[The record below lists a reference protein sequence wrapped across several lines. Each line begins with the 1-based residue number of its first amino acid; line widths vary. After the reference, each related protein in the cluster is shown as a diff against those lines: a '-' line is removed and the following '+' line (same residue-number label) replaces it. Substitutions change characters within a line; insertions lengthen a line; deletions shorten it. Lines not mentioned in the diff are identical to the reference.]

1 MLKAIKSYWYW
12 IAKRK
17 SEMMDE
23 KGKKSENTAT
33 IRLATEQDYDAVEHI
48 MKQVHRMHVGWRP
61 DIYIDTDPILP
72 YDRYLAHLAEE
83 QVLVAELEG
92 EVVGL
97 LICLVRHICGGPVKE
112 REVLFV
118 DSMAVEEKYRGRGI
132 GHKLFDT
139 LLELCRERKYD
150 GLELQVNA
158 RNAAA
163 RAMYEKYGF
172 TEKTVNMEF
181 LGFEDRE
188 PLKFIAALH
197 GRFCKVF
204 LPLRSLPLFPE
215 ASWPWLRQSR

>member
-12 IAKRK
+12 ITKRK

-139 LLELCRERKYD
+139 LL
-150 GLELQVNA
+150 
-158 RNAAA
+158 
-163 RAMYEKYGF
+163 
-172 TEKTVNMEF
+172 
-181 LGFEDRE
+181 
-188 PLKFIAALH
+188 
-197 GRFCKVF
+197 
-204 LPLRSLPLFPE
+204 
-215 ASWPWLRQSR
+215 

>member
-1 MLKAIKSYWYW
+1 MLKSIKSYWYW

-33 IRLATEQDYDAVEHI
+33 IRLATEQDYDAVERI

-150 GLELQVNA
+150 ALELQVNA

-172 TEKTVNMEF
+172 MEKSVNMEF
-181 LGFEDRE
+181 LG
-188 PLKFIAALH
+188 L
-197 GRFCKVF
+197 
-204 LPLRSLPLFPE
+204 
-215 ASWPWLRQSR
+215 

>member
-1 MLKAIKSYWYW
+1 MLKSIKSYWYW

-33 IRLATEQDYDAVEHI
+33 IRLATEQDYGAVERI

-83 QVLVAELEG
+83 QVLVADLEG

-97 LICLVRHICGGPVKE
+97 LIYLVRHISGGPVKE
-112 REVLFV
+112 RDVLFV
-118 DSMAVEEKYRGRGI
+118 DSMAVEERYRGQGI
-132 GHKLFDT
+132 GRRLFDA
-139 LLELCRERKYD
+139 LLELCRERGYD

-158 RNAAA
+158 RNAGA

-172 TEKTVNMEF
+172 TEKSVNMEF
-181 LGFEDRE
+181 LK
-188 PLKFIAALH
+188 LSVK
-197 GRFCKVF
+197 
-204 LPLRSLPLFPE
+204 
-215 ASWPWLRQSR
+215 

>member
-1 MLKAIKSYWYW
+1 MLKSIKSYWHW

-33 IRLATEQDYDAVEHI
+33 IRLATEQDYDAVERI

-61 DIYIDTDPILP
+61 DIYVDMDPILP
-72 YDRYLAHLAEE
+72 YDRYQAHLAE
-83 QVLVAELEG
+83 QQIFVADLKG

-97 LICLVRHICGGPVKE
+97 LIYLVRQICGGPVKE

-172 TEKTVNMEF
+172 TEKSVNMEF
-181 LGFEDRE
+181 LG
-188 PLKFIAALH
+188 L
-197 GRFCKVF
+197 
-204 LPLRSLPLFPE
+204 
-215 ASWPWLRQSR
+215 